1 MVKEVG
7 ECWHDAVPPP
17 TQLASHPFE
26 KENNVNKR
34 KVAILGATGTVGQRF
49 VQLLDGHPWF
59 EVTALTG
66 SDRTVNT
73 NYGEA
78 CNWVL
83 PGEIP
88 SWAKKMTILQ
98 TAPGL
103 DAEIVF
109 SALPSQE
116 ARDLEPLFAQT
127 GYQVFSN
134 ASAHRTWEDVPLV
147 IPEVNSDHAA
157 LLDGQRKNRGWNGC
171 IVTSCNCTSTGFT
184 VSLKPLFDAFGIK
197 RVFAVSLQALSGAGY
212 PGVPSLDVL
221 DNVVP
226 YIRGEEEKVENEP
239 CKMLG
244 KLGDDRISDAEF
256 PISAHTNRVP
266 VTDGH
271 LVCVSI
277 ELGRQISPQEAID
290 AWESFTPPEIV
301 RCLPSSPDNT
311 IIVNQGADRPQPRQD
326 RDTGN
331 GMTTVIGRVRP
342 DPIFGLRFVVLSHNT
357 IKGAAGGSIQ
367 NAELFVAQGMV

>member
-1 MVKEVG
+1 M
-7 ECWHDAVPPP
+7 
-17 TQLASHPFE
+17 Q
-26 KENNVNKR
+26 KR

-59 EVTALTG
+59 EVTTLTG
-66 SDRTVNT
+66 SNRTAGS
-73 NYGEA
+73 NYGEN

-83 PGEIP
+83 PGDMP
-88 SWAKKMTILQ
+88 SWAKKMTVLQ
-98 TAPGL
+98 TALGL
-103 DAEIVF
+103 DAEIIF

-116 ARDLEPLFAQT
+116 ARDLEPAFARA
-127 GYQVFSN
+127 GHQVFSN

-147 IPEVNSDHAA
+147 IPEVNSDHAT
-157 LLDGQRKNRGWNGC
+157 LLDVQRKNRGWNGC
-171 IVTSCNCTSTGFT
+171 IVTSCNCTSTGLT
-184 VSLKPLFDAFGIK
+184 VSLKPLLDTFGIK

-212 PGVPSLDVL
+212 PGVPSIDVL

-226 YIRGEEEKVENEP
+226 YIHGEEEKVASEP

-244 KLGDDRISDAEF
+244 KLGNDRISFAKF

-271 LVCVSI
+271 LVCISI
-277 ELGRQISPQEAID
+277 DLGRQIPPQEAIA
-290 AWESFTPPEIV
+290 AWECFAPPEIV
-301 RCLPSSPDNT
+301 RGLPSSPDKT
-311 IIVNQGADRPQPRQD
+311 IIVNQGADRPQPRRD

-342 DPIFGLRFVVLSHNT
+342 DPIFDLRYVVLTHNT

-367 NAELFVAQGMV
+367 NAELFVAQGML